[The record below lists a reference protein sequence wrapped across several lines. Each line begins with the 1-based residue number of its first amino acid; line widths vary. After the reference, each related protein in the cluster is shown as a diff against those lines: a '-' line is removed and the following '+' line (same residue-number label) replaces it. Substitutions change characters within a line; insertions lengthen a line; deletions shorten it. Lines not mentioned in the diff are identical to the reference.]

1 MPRSSSCSPT
11 ARVLAAL
18 MVVTIVGCADASL
31 SAPDATSP
39 VDRAV
44 RRDASGADA
53 PLRAPHPPMQATL
66 FAPGVISDAREQWRI
81 TFSANGDLAYF
92 AASDQF
98 FPFSRR
104 ATIYESRRDATGT
117 WSTPVVA
124 SFSGTWSDIDPFLSP
139 DGRRLYFSSIRP
151 VDGVPRADIDLWMVE
166 RTATGWSE
174 PVHLGPSVN
183 SPESDELYPSVTA
196 DGTLYF
202 ASGPF
207 FPQAG
212 RHFDI
217 YEAPRR
223 GAGFGSRVALGS
235 AINTTPTS
243 SDASLQDAWDF
254 NPEISVDGRTLLFTS
269 LRPGGYGLGD
279 LYVSTRRGHAWTPA
293 RNLGPAVNTA
303 FDEYH
308 PTLTRDRRTLIFVR
322 RMASAGVRGDF
333 YEIATRALG
342 TM

>member
-1 MPRSSSCSPT
+1 MHARSFRTRAVPAIIT
-11 ARVLAAL
+11 AGVVFFAACTDSAPLAPELAL
-18 MVVTIVGCADASL
+18 QSREAPL
-31 SAPDATSP
+31 SASAATDAARHT
-39 VDRAV
+39 
-44 RRDASGADA
+44 
-53 PLRAPHPPMQATL
+53 LRPPAYATI
-66 FAPGVISDAREQWRI
+66 FAPGIISDAREQWRI
-81 TFSANGDLAYF
+81 TFSANGAQAFF

-98 FPFSRR
+98 FPFTRR
-104 ATIYESRRDATGT
+104 STIYETHRDAAGD

-124 SFSGTWSDIDPFLSP
+124 PFSGTWSDIDPFLSP
-139 DGRRLYFSSIRP
+139 DGQRLYFSSIRP

-183 SPESDELYPSVTA
+183 SPDSDELYPSVSA

-207 FPQAG
+207 FPQPG

-217 YEAPRR
+217 YEAPRLGR
-223 GAGFGSRVALGS
+223 GFGARVALGP
-235 AINTTPTS
+235 AINTTPSAT
-243 SDASLQDAWDF
+243 DASLQDAWDF

-269 LRPGGYGLGD
+269 LRPGGFGLGD
-279 LYVSTRRGHAWTPA
+279 LYVSTRRGGEWSPA

-308 PTLTRDRRTLIFVR
+308 PTLSRDQRTLYFVR
-322 RMASAGVRGDF
+322 RMATQGVRGDF
-333 YEIATRALG
+333 YEIATRALPLD
-342 TM
+342 